1 MGAYREPSVNIT
13 QVQETLTVN
22 AGITDLMSG
31 IIGPSYDVVELE
43 DFVYGW
49 NTTASGTIPIT
60 LSGITVEESGTIKEV
75 DYDSVYVEFVTKTG
89 ELIPFTG
96 SISGLENIITL
107 TDSNSDLA
115 GYRGSDITDKLKGI
129 RPKVAYR
136 AQYLDRNKET
146 FISTTQDVQNSIGRA
161 VLENPLGFA
170 AKIMLQN
177 SNAEFMAYP
186 TKLTD
191 GVQDFTQAMDSMENS
206 PTYAFAPL
214 TQDKDNTIP
223 DFVQWVKDRSL
234 PINGHPSKLYVSP
247 KILWYGDN
255 GTELTGQQLD
265 VVSGTLTQ
273 TKFSFVIDQLPT
285 SSKRYTAQNIA
296 AMNGQTLE
304 KRVSSIYPDMGWILI
319 ERNIL
324 QLEPSFVEHIS
335 EVDGGKAV
343 LAKTVILT
351 TKEILHAGT
360 IISDTIW
367 DQLVDKTLFVENKVS
382 VWYPVAGYYLAVQQA
397 ALVSALRPSEPKTQ
411 QPVSGIQKI
420 SYSETFFGK
429 TYTNIIAG
437 GGTNVIVQPT
447 LSVLPASRHH
457 MTTDATTTQTR
468 EDNVIHQVDVV
479 TINYI
484 TALRPLVGRYKQ
496 NNRFYKLLRAT
507 LTAYAEQFKQKDY
520 VKDIQIL
527 EVKQDPNTP
536 DKVLV
541 VLRVLPY
548 YAANYI
554 DVTIYY

>member
-31 IIGPSYDVVELE
+31 IIGPSYDVIEL
-43 DFVYGW
+43 DDYIYPW

-60 LSGITVEESGTIKEV
+60 LSGVTVDECGTIKEI
-75 DYDSVYVEFVTKTG
+75 DEDSIYVEFVTKTG
-89 ELIPFTG
+89 TLIPFTG
-96 SISGLENIITL
+96 SLSVTDNIATL
-107 TDSNSDLA
+107 TDSNNDLS
-115 GYRGSDITDKLKGI
+115 GYRGSGTLEGF

-136 AQYLDRNKET
+136 AQFIDRYKET
-146 FISTTQDVQNSIGRA
+146 FISTTEDVQNSVGRP

-170 AKIMLQN
+170 SKIMLQN
-177 SNAEFMAYP
+177 SNAEFMVYP
-186 TKLTD
+186 TKLD
-191 GVQDFTQAMDSMENS
+191 GSAQDFTSAMDALENS
-206 PTYAFAPL
+206 TVYAFAPL

-223 DFVQWVKDRSL
+223 DFVQWTKDRSL
-234 PINGHPSKLYVSP
+234 PENGHPSKLYVSP
-247 KILWYGDN
+247 KIVWYKADGSAATGKQLEVVD
-255 GTELTGQQLD
+255 GTH
-265 VVSGTLTQ
+265 SQ
-273 TKFSFVIDQLPT
+273 TKFSFVVDQLDT
-285 SSKRYTAQNIA
+285 TAKLYTAQNIA

-304 KRVSSIYPDMGWILI
+304 KRVSSIYPDMGWILV
-319 ERNIL
+319 EKNIL
-324 QLEPSFVEHIS
+324 QLEPGFVAHIS
-335 EVDGGKAV
+335 DVDGGMAV
-343 LAKTVILT
+343 LARTVILT

-360 IISDTIW
+360 IVNDTIW
-367 DQLVDKTLFVENKVS
+367 EQLIDKTLFADNKVS
-382 VWYPVAGYYLAVQQA
+382 VWYPVSGYYLAVQQA
-397 ALVSALRPSEPKTQ
+397 ALVSALSPSEPKTQ

-420 SYSETFFGK
+420 SYSETYFGK
-429 TYTNIIAG
+429 EYTNIIAG

-468 EDNVIHQVDVV
+468 EDNIVHQVDVV
-479 TINYI
+479 TMNYI
-484 TALRPLVGRYKQ
+484 MALRPLVGRYKQ
-496 NNRFYKLLRAT
+496 TNRFYKLLRAI

-520 VKDIQIL
+520 IKDIQIL

-541 VLRVLPY
+541 VLRVLPF